1 MPGEFEPHRGTVLI
15 WPVRPG
21 SWPYDGKEAKRKFA
35 EIAGILSRHERVW
48 MLADAAHVA
57 EAEAMLA
64 ETCSV
69 NLKQAVESC
78 GGNAEI
84 CGKPSEGPATVP
96 CGVASEQSVESC
108 GGNAK
113 AGGKASKESAGNCG
127 YQVLEIPTDDAW
139 ARDVGPTCIVD
150 DRGGVLGIDWQFNAW
165 GGTFDGLYSDWRLDN
180 AAAAKICA
188 ELGMDAVDAQDFVL
202 EGGSIASDGEGTVVV
217 TACCLLSKGRNPHMT
232 KEQIEARLKDMLG
245 AEKVIWLP
253 NGIYNDET
261 NGHVDNIFA
270 FTAPGE
276 AVLAWTDDENDPQ
289 YALSLEDLQVLEQ
302 ERDARGRKIKVHK
315 LYIPSKPI
323 CIQASD
329 LKGYR
334 FEPGEDEREEGERL
348 AASYV
353 NFYIGNETILVPQFG
368 DANDSKAVELLREL
382 FPDRKVW
389 PIQARCI
396 LVGGGNIHCITQQIP
411 LG

>member
-1 MPGEFEPHRGTVLI
+1 MPGEFETHRGTVLV

-48 MLADAAHVA
+48 MLADADHVR

-64 ETCSV
+64 EACDG
-69 NLKQAVESC
+69 A
-78 GGNAEI
+78 
-84 CGKPSEGPATVP
+84 GK
-96 CGVASEQSVESC
+96 
-108 GGNAK
+108 
-113 AGGKASKESAGNCG
+113 CG

-139 ARDVGPTCIVD
+139 ARDIGPTCIVD
-150 DRGGVLGIDWQFNAW
+150 DQGSVLGIDWQFNAW
-165 GGTFDGLYSDWRLDN
+165 GGSFDGLYSDWRKDN
-180 AAAAKICA
+180 AAAAKICR
-188 ELGMDAVDAQDFVL
+188 EIGLDVVDAQDFVL
-202 EGGSIASDGEGTVVV
+202 EGGSIAADGEGTVVV
-217 TACCLLSKGRNPHMT
+217 TACCLLSEGRNPDLS
-232 KEQIEARLKDMLG
+232 KEQIEARLKEMLG

-289 YALSLEDLQVLEQ
+289 YPMSLEDLQVLTRET
-302 ERDARGRKIKVHK
+302 DARGRKIKVHK
-315 LYIPSKPI
+315 LLIPSTPI
-323 CIQASD
+323 CIQPED
-329 LKGYR
+329 LQGYR
-334 FEPGEDEREEGERL
+334 FEPGEDEREAGERL

-353 NFYIGNETILVPQFG
+353 NFYIGNEAILVPQFG
-368 DANDSKAVELLREL
+368 DVNDRNAVELLREL

-389 PIQARCI
+389 PIEARCI